1 MIKEEVNGEF
11 YEITAKKYMELM
23 KLASYNGKGLSK
35 IKMFKGLP
43 LKIIGDVQLSGLND
57 LKNLGNVGIITGNLD
72 IRNTN
77 ITSIK
82 GIKVLGR
89 VSDYG
94 SGIWRIE
101 QKRILNRKLAEMD
114 SQREDGDREIDLDN
128 FEDMGSGEKFE
139 ILRVN
144 ALYEFLN
151 SQNSGVDID
160 FKDEDLLDEINVI
173 KKQLEQL
180 LNDLEKEEDSEISDV
195 LEDRIDELQ
204 TELEDLEGDA
214 FDIYDIYETSY
225 KTYDIPTYE
234 ILNASNEGSWAV
246 ADDDEMESAALEQ
259 IEQFLDENG
268 IEGLS
273 SGFYESYIDYETI
286 KEEMRTFYYDD
297 IGYSPESYF
306 DDDDYTLTDEQEER
320 KTTIEDKIDVLKLEQ
335 DELDVEEEE
344 EEWDELEEEIDQL
357 QEELDDISPDVG
369 DPTEDMIEEK
379 VDSIV
384 NGEDEVDWLSEHGYE
399 IRDYVDMDDLKQGVY
414 DSDGYEGILTYD
426 GTYEM
431 VSMEYPSG
439 DEDSVDFYI
448 FRVD

>member
-180 LNDLEKEEDSEISDV
+180 LNDLEKEEDDEISDV

-273 SGFYESYIDYETI
+273 SGFYESYVDYEMI

-297 IGYSPESYF
+297 ISYSPESYF

-384 NGEDEVDWLSEHGYE
+384 NGEDEIEWLSEHGYE

-431 VSMEYPSG
+431 VTMEYPSG

>member
-43 LKIIGDVQLSGLND
+43 LKIIGDVQLSGTNE

-114 SQREDGDREIDLDN
+114 SQREDGDREIDSDN

-180 LNDLEKEEDSEISDV
+180 LNDLEKEEDDEISDV

-225 KTYDIPTYE
+225 KTWDIPTYE

-268 IEGLS
+268 IEGLN
-273 SGFYESYIDYETI
+273 SGFYESYLDYETI
-286 KEEMRTFYYDD
+286 KEDMRTFYYDD
-297 IGYSPESYF
+297 VSYSPESYF

-320 KTTIEDKIDVLKLEQ
+320 KTTIEDKIDVLKSEQ

-384 NGEDEVDWLSEHGYE
+384 NGEDEVEWLSEHGYE
-399 IRDYVDMDDLKQGVY
+399 IRDYVDMDDLKQGIY

-431 VSMEYPSG
+431 VTMEYPSG

>member
-114 SQREDGDREIDLDN
+114 SQREDGDREIDSDN
-128 FEDMGSGEKFE
+128 FEDMGSGEKYE

>member
-43 LKIIGDVQLSGLND
+43 LKIIGNVQLSGVTD
-57 LKNLGNVGIITGNLD
+57 LKDLGNVGIINGNLD

-82 GIKVLGR
+82 GIEVSGR

-94 SGIWRIE
+94 SGIWKIE
-101 QKRILNRKLAEMD
+101 QKRILNRKLAEME
-114 SQREDGDREIDLDN
+114 SEREDGDRDIYSDN
-128 FEDMGSGEKFE
+128 FDDKYDGEKYE

-151 SQNSGVDID
+151 SPNSGVDID
-160 FKDEDLLDEINVI
+160 FKDENLSDEINTI

-180 LNDLEKEEDSEISDV
+180 LNDLEKEEDDEISDV

-204 TELEDLEGDA
+204 TELEDLEGDT
-214 FDIYDIYETSY
+214 FDIYNIYEAPY
-225 KTYDIPTYE
+225 KTWDIPTYE

-246 ADDDEMESAALEQ
+246 ADDDEMETAALEQ

-268 IEGLS
+268 IEGLN

-286 KEEMRTFYYDD
+286 KDEMRTFYYDD
-297 IGYSPESYF
+297 ISYSPESYF
-306 DDDDYTLTDEQEER
+306 EDDDYTLTDEQEER
-320 KTTIEDKIDVLKLEQ
+320 KTTIEDKLDVLKNEQ
-335 DELDVEEEE
+335 DELDIEEEE

-357 QEELDDISPDVG
+357 QEELDDIIPDVG
-369 DPTEDMIEEK
+369 EPTEDMIEDK

-384 NGEDEVDWLSEHGYE
+384 SSEDELDWLSEHGYE
-399 IRDYVDMDDLKQGVY
+399 IRDYVDMDDLKQGMY
-414 DSDGYEGILTYD
+414 DTDGYEGILTYD

-431 VSMEYPSG
+431 INMEYPSG
-439 DEDSVDFYI
+439 EEDSVDFYI

>member
-43 LKIIGDVQLSGLND
+43 LKIIGDVQLSGHYD

-114 SQREDGDREIDLDN
+114 SQREDGDREIDSDN
-128 FEDMGSGEKFE
+128 FEDMGSGEKYE

-180 LNDLEKEEDSEISDV
+180 LNDLEKEEDDEISDV

-204 TELEDLEGDA
+204 IELEDLEGDA

-225 KTYDIPTYE
+225 KTWDIPTYE

-268 IEGLS
+268 IEGLN
-273 SGFYESYIDYETI
+273 SGFYESYLDYETI

-297 IGYSPESYF
+297 VSYSPESYF

-320 KTTIEDKIDVLKLEQ
+320 KTAIEDEIDVLKSEQ

-344 EEWDELEEEIDQL
+344 EEWDELEEEINQL

-384 NGEDEVDWLSEHGYE
+384 NGEDEVEWLSEHGYE
-399 IRDYVDMDDLKQGVY
+399 IRDYVDMDDLKQGIY

-431 VSMEYPSG
+431 VTMEYPSG

>member
-11 YEITAKKYMELM
+11 YEITAEKYMDLM

-43 LKIIGDVQLSGLND
+43 LKIIGNVQLSGQKD
-57 LKNLGNVGIITGNLD
+57 LKNLGNVGIITGDLD

-82 GIKVLGR
+82 GTTVLGR

-114 SQREDGDREIDLDN
+114 SQREDGGREINSDN
-128 FEDMGSGEKFE
+128 FEDMESGEKYE

-151 SQNSGVDID
+151 SNNSGVDVN

-180 LNDLEKEEDSEISDV
+180 LNDLEKEEDDEISDV

-204 TELEDLEGDA
+204 TDLEELEGDT
-214 FDIYDIYETSY
+214 FDIYDIYETNY
-225 KTYDIPTYE
+225 RTYSIPTYE

-246 ADDDEMESAALEQ
+246 ADEDEMESASLEQ

-268 IEGLS
+268 IEGLN
-273 SGFYESYIDYETI
+273 SGFYESYLDYESI
-286 KEEMRTFYYDD
+286 RDDMRTYYYDD
-297 IGYSPESYF
+297 ISYSPESYF
-306 DDDDYTLTDEQEER
+306 EEDDYTLTDEQEER
-320 KTTIEDKIDVLKLEQ
+320 KTTIEDRIDVLKSEQ
-335 DELDVEEEE
+335 DELDVEDEE

-369 DPTEDMIEEK
+369 DPTEDMIDEK

-384 NGEDEVDWLSEHGYE
+384 NGEDEVEWLTDHGYE
-399 IRDYVDMDDLKQGVY
+399 IRDYVDMDDLKQGMY

-426 GTYEM
+426 GNYDVVT
-431 VSMEYPSG
+431 MEYPSG